1 VDAVLVSGVGGNS
14 YANQFL
20 QLGQASMALTE
31 LASQKEINGTATP
44 ASRVAAGQ
52 VGQKLELETTKNKAL
67 SLAADNLQD
76 AADAKRR
83 DPKTYSGFRTF
94 L

>member
-1 VDAVLVSGVGGNS
+1 MLIGGVGGNS

-20 QLGQASMALTE
+20 QLGDASLALTE
-31 LASQKEINGTATP
+31 LVGQKEMNGSATP
-44 ASRVAAGQ
+44 ASRAAAAQ
-52 VGQKLELETTKNKAL
+52 VGKKIDLEMAKNKAL
-67 SLAADNLQD
+67 MLAADNLQD